1 MRKPPKT
8 INPDK
13 DRVTPTLT
21 TKPNFYIMMKPKGS
35 EWIEVVKKMDDKE
48 LIRAYSLILKEMKQR
63 KIIRSK
69 NVVADIGEQLVVNTY
84 NKKPKF
90 PKLQLAPEGTQ
101 NVDALSRNGERYSIK
116 TTTLPNRSTGVFYGL
131 EEIESKKENTKN
143 FEHVIIVVL
152 DDNLELVEMIEISW
166 ETFIKMKK
174 WHKRMKAWYLNVT
187 DDLRRMSTIII
198 KE

>member
-1 MRKPPKT
+1 M
-8 INPDK
+8 
-13 DRVTPTLT
+13 
-21 TKPNFYIMMKPKGS
+21 
-35 EWIEVVKKMDDKE
+35 
-48 LIRAYSLILKEMKQR
+48 IRTYSLILKEMKQR

-131 EEIESKKENTKN
+131 EGIGSKKENTKN
-143 FEHVIIVVL
+143 LEHASAAQPNCDHSASGSMPNSRDFHTTGSLWV
-152 DDNLELVEMIEISW
+152 
-166 ETFIKMKK
+166 
-174 WHKRMKAWYLNVT
+174 
-187 DDLRRMSTIII
+187 RRRQSTRWLGRLCLWGSPAQ
-198 KE
+198 